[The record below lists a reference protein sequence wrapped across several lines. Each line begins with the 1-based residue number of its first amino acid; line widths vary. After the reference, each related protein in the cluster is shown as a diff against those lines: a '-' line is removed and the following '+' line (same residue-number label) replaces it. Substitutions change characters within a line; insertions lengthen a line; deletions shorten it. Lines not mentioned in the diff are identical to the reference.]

1 MRACLAADG
10 EDTTAHTQDYERE
23 RANFAEG
30 DGDGFGDR
38 RQEIVFIGTGLDET
52 AKNRAIIVA
61 ALDACLL
68 TEKEMQLYRSF
79 QDDADGCAAAFPN
92 NMQVH
97 TASSAGEQCCDEHDP

>member
-1 MRACLAADG
+1 MLLIYAHLPRVCYQDLRELLDSVRDSDVLVIVQSAEVLSRPWCLL
-10 EDTTAHTQDYERE
+10 E
-23 RANFAEG
+23 
-30 DGDGFGDR
+30 
-38 RQEIVFIGTGLDET
+38 
-52 AKNRAIIVA
+52 IVA

>member
-1 MRACLAADG
+1 M
-10 EDTTAHTQDYERE
+10 
-23 RANFAEG
+23 
-30 DGDGFGDR
+30 
-38 RQEIVFIGTGLDET
+38 

-61 ALDACLL
+61 ALARASSPK
-68 TEKEMQLYRSF
+68 TEMQLYRSF